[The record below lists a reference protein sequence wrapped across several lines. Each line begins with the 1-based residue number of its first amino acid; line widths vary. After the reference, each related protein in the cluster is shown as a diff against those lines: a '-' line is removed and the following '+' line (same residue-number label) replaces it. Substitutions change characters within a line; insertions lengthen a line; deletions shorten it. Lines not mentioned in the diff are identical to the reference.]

1 LVTVTLSN
9 GSIWNITQLNN
20 SWSSLPSATPVPN
33 PIDSED
39 FYVIFEQ
46 KTILPNQSQ

>member
-1 LVTVTLSN
+1 MVTLAEDST
-9 GSIWNITQLNN
+9 WNVTQLNN
-20 SWSSLPSATPVPN
+20 SWLNYPSATPTPN

-46 KTILPNQSQ
+46 KTILPNQTQ